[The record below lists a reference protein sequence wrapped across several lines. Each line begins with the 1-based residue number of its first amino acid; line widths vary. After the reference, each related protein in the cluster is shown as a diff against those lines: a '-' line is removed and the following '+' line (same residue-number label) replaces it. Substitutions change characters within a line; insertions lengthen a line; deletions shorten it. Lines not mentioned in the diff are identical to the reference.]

1 MNGPVPTVSLVV
13 YAKDREGLARFY
25 AALLGLQEVE
35 SGPGFTLLAARGVE
49 LAVVGIRAD
58 IAARIELSSPPVV
71 REDTPQEFSF
81 LVASLAE
88 AAQTAAAVGGSF
100 PPPDAAWSWRGMRHL
115 DGHDPEGN
123 VVQLRELAPLAR
135 EAPRRLAAVG
145 AAGTDATP
153 TAAARGRAM
162 PGPTVGTRLAAWAST
177 R

>member
-71 REDTPQEFSF
+71 REDTPLKFSF
-81 LVASLAE
+81 LVASLA
-88 AAQTAAAVGGSF
+88 
-100 PPPDAAWSWRGMRHL
+100 
-115 DGHDPEGN
+115 
-123 VVQLRELAPLAR
+123 
-135 EAPRRLAAVG
+135 
-145 AAGTDATP
+145 
-153 TAAARGRAM
+153 AAARGRTM